1 MIRRRPPYVAGRFY
15 MGYEVGLEREIKHAL
30 EYLEAPLREVAEKED
45 ALGIIV
51 PHAGYDYSGPV
62 AAAVYNRVVLPD
74 SFIIIGPNHTGFG
87 EPFSVMS
94 DGLWQT
100 PFWDVEVDASLAEKI
115 LSATSFLKKDYQAHM
130 SEHAIEVQLP
140 FIQHFKASKFK
151 IVPIGLYENSLEQ
164 CKKDGEAMAEV
175 LKKNNQKTL
184 IVATSDLTHYEPQ
197 EVAEKKDKIA
207 IDAILEMDPEKLF
220 DVCEKNDISM
230 CGPGAVAMMLYAVK
244 AMGATKAQ
252 LVKYMTSAERSKDT
266 SAVVGY
272 VGITVS

>member
-1 MIRRRPPYVAGRFY
+1 
-15 MGYEVGLEREIKHAL
+15 
-30 EYLEAPLREVAEKED
+30 
-45 ALGIIV
+45 
-51 PHAGYDYSGPV
+51 
-62 AAAVYNRVVLPD
+62 VVLPD

-87 EPFSVMS
+87 EPYSVMS

-140 FIQHFKASKFK
+140 FIQYFKASKFK
-151 IVPIGLYENSLEQ
+151 IVPIGLYENSLKQ

-266 SAVVGY
+266 TAVVGY